1 MKRMMATLLVFSLA
15 FHYPSLSAEELGS
28 YVYDRHSSLPI
39 SEVSTFW
46 FIANTQTGTMAY
58 TYPCQ
63 SNCSRNA
70 CIDDSVIS
78 CADTRIVSLMPDI
91 NVVIYIDGLTSYW
104 IDTRTGC
111 HYLLLNNQ
119 PRIDELGKIVCDSD
133 LRI

>member
-1 MKRMMATLLVFSLA
+1 MKKMMATLLVFSLA

-58 TYPCQ
+58 TYPCKT
-63 SNCSRNA
+63 NCSRNE
-70 CIDDSVIS
+70 CIYDSVIS

-91 NVVIYIDGLTSYW
+91 NVVIYIDGSTAYW
-104 IDTRTGC
+104 IDTQTGC
-111 HYLLLNNQ
+111 HYLLPNNQ

>member
-1 MKRMMATLLVFSLA
+1 MKKMMATLLVFSLA
-15 FHYPSLSAEELGS
+15 FHYPSLSAEELDS

-39 SEVSTFW
+39 SEVNTFW

-58 TYPCQ
+58 TYPCL
-63 SNCSRNA
+63 SNCSRNE
-70 CIDDSVIS
+70 CIAENVIS

-111 HYLLLNNQ
+111 HYLLPNNQ

>member
-1 MKRMMATLLVFSLA
+1 MKKMMATLLVFSLA

-46 FIANTQTGTMAY
+46 FIANTQAGTMAY

-63 SNCSRNA
+63 SNCSRNE

-111 HYLLLNNQ
+111 HYLLPNNQ